1 MAPLNKYKQEYVTV
15 DSFRCVVV
23 EKNVTEERK
32 EFLKALL
39 EVNHF
44 DVKIEKEPKE
54 TPEAPD
60 TYIIGVTD
68 VTFNPIISI
77 YEGSLKTS
85 KNRIVSP
92 AYWLQETTVS
102 DSRYWNIRKKTL
114 KSKI

>member
-1 MAPLNKYKQEYVTV
+1 MTPLNKFKQEYRTV
-15 DSFRCVVV
+15 DSIRCVVV
-23 EKNVTEERK
+23 EKNVTMERT

-39 EVNHF
+39 EANRF

-54 TPEAPD
+54 APEATD
-60 TYIIGVTD
+60 TFVIGVTD

-92 AYWLQETTVS
+92 AYWLQETSVC

-114 KSKI
+114 KSKN